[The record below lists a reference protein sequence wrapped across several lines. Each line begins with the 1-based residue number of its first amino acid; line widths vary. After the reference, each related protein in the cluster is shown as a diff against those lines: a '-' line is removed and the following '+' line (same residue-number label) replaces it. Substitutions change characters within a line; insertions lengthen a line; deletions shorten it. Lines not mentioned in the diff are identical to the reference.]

1 MSQEQILEELK
12 IIIER
17 KEQINGNQY
26 EGKER
31 ERYFEGFDDGRAM
44 MRIDLLELVRKIKT
58 KEL

>member
-17 KEQINGNQY
+17 KEQIHGNQY

-31 ERYFEGFDDGRAM
+31 KIYFEGFDDGRAM
-44 MRIDLLELVRKIKT
+44 IRIDLLELVRKIKT